1 VIVTWLHSIYTLYC
15 GRRKTKIVSSWRIE
29 TYIILGAVVLVALFP
44 LYLSLML
51 LLYSIKRIFLSN
63 VLAFARIVLAGLQT
77 FLTLKAG
84 TLKGFIIIGIK

>member
-1 VIVTWLHSIYTLYC
+1 M
-15 GRRKTKIVSSWRIE
+15 
-29 TYIILGAVVLVALFP
+29 LVALFP

-63 VLAFARIVLAGLQT
+63 VLALARIVLVVLQT

>member
-1 VIVTWLHSIYTLYC
+1 
-15 GRRKTKIVSSWRIE
+15 
-29 TYIILGAVVLVALFP
+29 VLVALFP

-77 FLTLKAG
+77 ILTLKAG

>member
-1 VIVTWLHSIYTLYC
+1 M
-15 GRRKTKIVSSWRIE
+15 
-29 TYIILGAVVLVALFP
+29 LVALFP

-63 VLAFARIVLAGLQT
+63 VLALARIVLVVLQT

-84 TLKGFIIIGIK
+84 TLKGFIIIGIN

>member
-1 VIVTWLHSIYTLYC
+1 MIVTWLHSIYTLYC

-29 TYIILGAVVLVALFP
+29 TYIILRAVVLVALFP

>member
-1 VIVTWLHSIYTLYC
+1 
-15 GRRKTKIVSSWRIE
+15 
-29 TYIILGAVVLVALFP
+29 VLVALFP

>member
-1 VIVTWLHSIYTLYC
+1 M
-15 GRRKTKIVSSWRIE
+15 
-29 TYIILGAVVLVALFP
+29 LVALFP

-63 VLAFARIVLAGLQT
+63 VLTLARIVLVVLQT

>member
-1 VIVTWLHSIYTLYC
+1 M
-15 GRRKTKIVSSWRIE
+15 
-29 TYIILGAVVLVALFP
+29 LVALFP

-63 VLAFARIVLAGLQT
+63 VLTLARIVLVVLQT

-84 TLKGFIIIGIK
+84 TLKGFIIIGIN

>member
-1 VIVTWLHSIYTLYC
+1 
-15 GRRKTKIVSSWRIE
+15 
-29 TYIILGAVVLVALFP
+29 VLVALFP

-63 VLAFARIVLAGLQT
+63 VLTLARIVLVVLQT

-84 TLKGFIIIGIK
+84 TLKGFIIIGIN